1 MKKVLNYFF
10 VTLGVIFFCLILF
23 SVWFYI
29 ADPLNLK
36 PIYQMLTTESVPEV
50 QQVDETIPAGDE
62 QPTADVVVDRNPA
75 LNTEQE
81 QALDSVGIDPASLP
95 TTITPTQQ
103 ECFIEVLGQAR
114 VEEIVSGDTPT
125 ATEFFRARGCLEV

>member
-1 MKKVLNYFF
+1 MKRILTYFF

-36 PIYQMLTTESVPEV
+36 PIYQMLTAESVPEV
-50 QQVDETIPAGDE
+50 QQVDAEVASDGE
-62 QPTADVVVDRNPA
+62 QPVADVVVDKNPA
-75 LNTEQE
+75 LNAEQE
-81 QALDSVGIDPASLP
+81 QALDTVGVDPASLP

-114 VEEIVSGDTPT
+114 VDEIVAGDTPT
-125 ATEFFRARGCLEV
+125 ATEFFHARGCLEL